1 MKPDCV
7 LLRRAPREEGC
18 ENAPSPCALHL
29 TPPGRAKQEVC
40 SGWTTRERRGGAA
53 AKKTQNK
60 TRESSAPVD
69 GLHFPDP
76 QQGQRAQRKATK
88 SLASFAFSQTLY
100 VCSTVSLSVTHHS
113 LSANPRRPNSKPRH
127 ACKLDTSRA
136 PVTLPPGP
144 SVATGSDRNDRRRQW
159 ARRRGC
165 RHRVG
170 PFPPG
175 NLPLPSRIDSLC
187 PSQGKHFRDSTNSA
201 L

>member
-1 MKPDCV
+1 MGEPLPKKPKTK
-7 LLRRAPREEGC
+7 PEK
-18 ENAPSPCALHL
+18 ALHPWMDF
-29 TPPGRAKQEVC
+29 TSQIPNRDNA
-40 SGWTTRERRGGAA
+40 
-53 AKKTQNK
+53 
-60 TRESSAPVD
+60 
-69 GLHFPDP
+69 
-76 QQGQRAQRKATK
+76 AQRKATK
-88 SLASFAFSQTLY
+88 SLASFASSQTLY